1 MRLMK
6 KFISVYVVVILLF
19 SAVFAVNPA
28 IVGAAEDNPLQLKVA
43 AAILVEASTGKIL
56 YDYNANQPLPPASM
70 TKMMTEYLLLE
81 AINQGKISWDDVTTA
96 SDYVYFLGREGGSRV
111 YIGKGE
117 KYTVRELFEAM
128 SVYSANDATV
138 MLAEYLAG
146 SETNF
151 VKMMNQRAQEWGM
164 TGTHFI
170 TSTGYPEDMLGE
182 YRPAIEGS
190 HYMSA
195 IDAAILARR
204 LITDYPEVT
213 QFTTTAQ
220 AVFRDGTSR
229 PLKMDNWN
237 KMIPGMKYAYD
248 GLDGLK
254 TGTTEDAGYCFTA
267 TAVRNG
273 MRLISVVFGAETDD
287 IRFQETT
294 KLLDYGF
301 NNFELVQLQ
310 PSGAIIEGYDVVAIN
325 KGVEKVVGVALGDSY
340 KTVIRKGEEDL
351 YEVVV
356 ATNAEA
362 LTAPITK
369 GTPLG
374 TVTFAYTG
382 TDTYSYLEPTDA
394 ANDVKTL
401 VATEDVEKA
410 SWIRLFFRAI
420 ITFITDI
427 FAQISNTIGGW
438 FS

>member
-1 MRLMK
+1 MRFTK
-6 KFISVYVVVILLF
+6 KFVSLYVIIMLLIGVVLAANPVTVY
-19 SAVFAVNPA
+19 
-28 IVGAAEDNPLQLKVA
+28 AADDNPLQLKVS

-56 YDYNANQPLPPASM
+56 YEYNADQPLPPASM

-81 AINQGKISWDDVTTA
+81 AIDQGKISWDDVATA
-96 SDYVYFLGREGGSRV
+96 TDYVYFLGKEGGSRV

-117 KYTVRELFEAM
+117 KYTIRELFEAM

-138 MLAEYLAG
+138 MLAEFLAG

-164 TGTHFI
+164 TRTHFI

-182 YRPAIEGS
+182 YRPDIEGS

-195 IDAAILARR
+195 IDAAILARK

-213 QFTTTAQ
+213 QFTTTTH
-220 AVFRDGTSR
+220 AVFREGTSR
-229 PLKMDNWN
+229 PLSMDNWN
-237 KMIPGMKYAYD
+237 KMLPGMKYAYD

-254 TGTTEDAGYCFTA
+254 TGTTGDAGYCFTA

-301 NNFELVQLQ
+301 NNFELVQLL
-310 PSGAIIEGYDVVAIN
+310 PSGATIEGYDVVPIN
-325 KGVEKVVGVALGDSY
+325 KGVNKVVGAALGESY

-356 ATNAEA
+356 ATNADA
-362 LTAPITK
+362 LMAPITK
-369 GTPLG
+369 GTPVG
-374 TVTFAYTG
+374 TVTFTYTG
-382 TDTYSYLEPTDA
+382 TDTYSYLEPADA
-394 ANDVKTL
+394 DNDVKVL

-427 FAQISNTIGGW
+427 FTQISQTIGGW